1 MLSSTAEDR
10 EIEFRISV
18 VLEEVNPHL
27 RGRRVENHLGKTT
40 PSSPDRDSNLDLPVL
55 RSQDQHDK
63 RVNQLRHRG
72 GYQKLI
78 PTKMTKELTN
88 TLVVLSSTAED
99 GEIEVRIS
107 DELDLPEFVFVNTE
121 VKIECSESNV
131 LTEESLPST
140 SSLPQNKEQLKPLLA
155 GEDELAEE
163 VMAYVQEIVCD
174 LPTSDAKLAEI
185 VLNLHKDEASIHLM

>member
-1 MLSSTAEDR
+1 MICVLYLNSNLDPILATLNIVPVSVLNPPMNVIT
-10 EIEFRISV
+10 IGIGKV

-27 RGRRVENHLGKTT
+27 RGRRVENQENHLGKTT

-55 RSQDQHDK
+55 SSRAQHDK

-78 PTKMTKELTN
+78 PTKMTKE
-88 TLVVLSSTAED
+88 
-99 GEIEVRIS
+99 

-121 VKIECSESNV
+121 VKIECCESNV

-140 SSLPQNKEQLKPLLA
+140 SSLPQNKEQLK
-155 GEDELAEE
+155 AESNPF
-163 VMAYVQEIVCD
+163 QTHCFPDD
-174 LPTSDAKLAEI
+174 LDALGIKPWTSG
-185 VLNLHKDEASIHLM
+185 SIARTYDH